1 MFSSTFCN
9 EMFSFIFRN
18 QKCGKLEAFSS
29 DCMKHSLKKKAV
41 IIFLSCKNPVC
52 TTAVKNLVTFSVPL
66 VHVENSFEKTLH
78 DFYKFSRYLA

>member
-29 DCMKHSLKKKAV
+29 DCMKHSFKKSRDY
-41 IIFLSCKNPVC
+41 LSCKNPVC

-66 VHVENSFEKTLH
+66 VHVENSFEKISH
-78 DFYKFSRYLA
+78 DFYKFSRYLALS

>member
-29 DCMKHSLKKKAV
+29 DCMKHSLKKSRDYLSFMQKSSV
-41 IIFLSCKNPVC
+41 YNGRQKFGDIFC
-52 TTAVKNLVTFSVPL
+52 VP
-66 VHVENSFEKTLH
+66 SPCGK
-78 DFYKFSRYLA
+78 